1 MLITGLTD
9 SHFLLNPEFGDGGI
23 LGRTFATEDLP
34 TGPAVMLEKMGDIS
48 VVVRHF
54 FTAGQVRS
62 DRNMFPPRCNSTQA
76 QGVLHFLEGLQEA
89 RVPRKAGIAPTFRVT
104 TPNCTR
110 HL

>member
-1 MLITGLTD
+1 MLVTGLTH
-9 SHFLLNPEFGDGGI
+9 SHFLLNPELGNSGI
-23 LGRTFATEDLP
+23 LGGTLATEDLP
-34 TGPAVMLEKMGDIS
+34 TGPAVMLENMGDIS

-54 FTAGQVRS
+54 FTVGQVHS

-76 QGVLHFLEGLQEA
+76 QGVLHFLEGLQKA
-89 RVPRKAGIAPTFRVT
+89 RELRKAGIAPTFRVT